1 MSRKSFIDLTA
12 LLDVMLLLF
21 FAAII
26 NMANSA
32 NVAQDNSYE
41 MKLLYETEQEKVESI
56 ENQLEISHEELAE
69 ALDKL
74 ETTEKELASLY
85 GSKVE
90 NIDDYKE
97 MLSKISKVDIMLVG
111 NLNELWI
118 NGQETDIHIIRERLE
133 TSPRQLILEKDI
145 KDAVKLAIEHRENSD
160 ILFLNITIQDREV
173 YKYAY
178 DYLVDVLEEV
188 ILEYGKDKVM
198 LSKEFD

>member
-56 ENQLEISHEELAE
+56 ENQLEISHDELAE

-178 DYLVDVLEEV
+178 DYLVDVLEDV
-188 ILEYGKDKVM
+188 ILEYGKEKVM